1 MSRINE
7 LIRKLCPN
15 GVEYKKVWQITT
27 WDKKYNSVDK
37 YMQPKIIKY
46 NYLLANQLNEIIVDN
61 GDVFILETGINNT
74 KKYTNEDLAGDNLC
88 NGEIIAIPWGG
99 TPNVKYYNGKF
110 VTGDNR
116 IAVSNDIN
124 VLNTKFLY
132 YIFENKMNEIADF
145 YRGSGIKHPE
155 MKKVLNLDIPVPPI
169 KVQEEIVR
177 ILDKFGELE
186 AELEA
191 ELEVRKNQYEFWSE
205 KLFDIDDC
213 EWKTTEEVFDTITDY
228 VANGSFKSIADNVS
242 YKNEKDYAV
251 LLRTVDYSNN
261 YDENKFIYIDEH
273 AYNFLEK
280 SKLFGGEIIINNIG
294 AGVGTTFLCPDL
306 GMPMSLAPN
315 TIMMRTPNN
324 KFYYYWFNSKRGQES
339 IESVTAKSAMP
350 KFNKTGFR
358 KLLVPV
364 PSIEKQNK
372 IVSILDKFDELT
384 RNGSSGLLAEIEL
397 RRKQYKYYR
406 DKLLSFEE
414 LI

>member
-37 YMQPKIIKY
+37 YMQPKIRKY

-186 AELEA
+186 AELEV
-191 ELEVRKNQYEFWSE
+191 ELEVRKSQYEFWRG
-205 KLFDIDDC
+205 KLLN
-213 EWKTTEEVFDTITDY
+213 EEYETKYLPELSTNLDNKRKPVTKSDRKSGEYPYYGASGIVDY
-228 VANGSFKSIADNVS
+228 VSDYIFDDELLLVSEDGANLMARSTPIAFSSSGKVW
-242 YKNEKDYAV
+242 
-251 LLRTVDYSNN
+251 
-261 YDENKFIYIDEH
+261 
-273 AYNFLEK
+273 
-280 SKLFGGEIIINNIG
+280 INNH
-294 AGVGTTFLCPDL
+294 AHVL
-306 GMPMSLAPN
+306 
-315 TIMMRTPNN
+315 
-324 KFYYYWFNSKRGQES
+324 KFNSMITQKYVEHYLNMIDLSEYITGAAQPKLNQENLNRIRINIPSS
-339 IESVTAKSAMP
+339 IE
-350 KFNKTGFR
+350 
-358 KLLVPV
+358 
-364 PSIEKQNK
+364 EQEK
-372 IVSILDKFDELT
+372 IVIALERFDRLI
-384 RNGSSGLLAEIEL
+384 NDISVGLPVEISL
-397 RRKQYKYYR
+397 RRKQYEYYR

-414 LI
+414 YANE

>member
-177 ILDKFGELE
+177 ILDKFG
-186 AELEA
+186 
-191 ELEVRKNQYEFWSE
+191 
-205 KLFDIDDC
+205 
-213 EWKTTEEVFDTITDY
+213 
-228 VANGSFKSIADNVS
+228 
-242 YKNEKDYAV
+242 
-251 LLRTVDYSNN
+251 
-261 YDENKFIYIDEH
+261 
-273 AYNFLEK
+273 
-280 SKLFGGEIIINNIG
+280 
-294 AGVGTTFLCPDL
+294 
-306 GMPMSLAPN
+306 
-315 TIMMRTPNN
+315 
-324 KFYYYWFNSKRGQES
+324 
-339 IESVTAKSAMP
+339 
-350 KFNKTGFR
+350 
-358 KLLVPV
+358 
-364 PSIEKQNK
+364 
-372 IVSILDKFDELT
+372 
-384 RNGSSGLLAEIEL
+384 
-397 RRKQYKYYR
+397 
-406 DKLLSFEE
+406 
-414 LI
+414 